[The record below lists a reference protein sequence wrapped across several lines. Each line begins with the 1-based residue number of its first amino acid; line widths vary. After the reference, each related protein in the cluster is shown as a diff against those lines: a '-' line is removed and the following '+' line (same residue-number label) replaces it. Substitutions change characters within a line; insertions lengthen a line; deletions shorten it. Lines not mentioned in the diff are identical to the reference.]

1 MLCVPSGTFL
11 MGTDREQGYG
21 SDQERPRHRVVLSR
35 PFQLAQMPVTQ
46 ELYEAVMWVNPSHVK
61 APGHPVVRVSWFDAL
76 RFCNALSE
84 LEGLPP
90 AYHISRGARPE
101 VAFLHESTGYR
112 LPTEAE
118 WEYSARA
125 RQAFKYSGSE
135 SLEEVGW
142 AQVDEL
148 HTVGRKAPNPWGF
161 YDMSGNV
168 WEWCNDALREYQD
181 EAELDPKGDML
192 AYMHTPGA
200 RVIRGG
206 SWCFE
211 PDGAR
216 VAFRGRG
223 APGLRITS
231 LGFRLARSV

>member
-1 MLCVPSGTFL
+1 
-11 MGTDREQGYG
+11 
-21 SDQERPRHRVVLSR
+21 
-35 PFQLAQMPVTQ
+35 
-46 ELYEAVMWVNPSHVK
+46 
-61 APGHPVVRVSWFDAL
+61 VRVNFYDVL

-90 AYHISRGARPE
+90 AYRISQGSRPE
-101 VAFLHESTGYR
+101 VAFLPESHGYR

-125 RQAFKYSGSE
+125 RQGYLFSGAQDVHQ
-135 SLEEVGW
+135 VGW
-142 AQVDEL
+142 VESDEL
-148 HTVGRKAPNPWGF
+148 HTVGRKTPNPWGF
-161 YDMSGNV
+161 HDMSGNV
-168 WEWCNDALREYQD
+168 WEWCSDGLREYQD
-181 EAELDPKGDML
+181 EPMLAPVGDQL

-211 PDGAR
+211 ADGAR
-216 VAFRGRG
+216 VSFRGRG

-231 LGFRLARSV
+231 LGFRVARSV